1 MSLVLTRQPGEAIYV
16 GDALVR
22 FDMQGKRIRVAIDA
36 PRDVSI
42 AREEVRKRKVA
53 EQQAEAGPTQS
64 GEQAA

>member
-22 FDMQGKRIRVAIDA
+22 FDVQGKRIRVAIDA
-36 PRDVSI
+36 PKDVSI
-42 AREEVRKRKVA
+42 EREEVRQRKVA
-53 EQQAEAGPTQS
+53 EQQAKAGPAQS